1 MKIVGATGEEGELE
15 MAALTT
21 DGANV
26 MVGTKMKNGELN
38 ISRTESPA
46 ASKVTHKKF
55 LTVTPYFLVY
65 LNGLKGTF
73 TNLKSFDMWC
83 PLPFY

>member
-26 MVGTKMKNGELN
+26 MDGTKMKNGELN

-46 ASKVTHKKF
+46 ASKVTQKSSSFGRVIYFVF
-55 LTVTPYFLVY
+55 LI
-65 LNGLKGTF
+65 GLKGA
-73 TNLKSFDMWC
+73 SAH
-83 PLPFY
+83 